1 MSWQGGVQIGDRITN
16 DNAQIFYPTKINKGA
31 VAHTKGLV
39 VQKDATGNLVV
50 APITGAKRPFYVCYE
65 DSLTTDKRQHV
76 WEQENPW
83 IVLQTTNTLLPNDRV
98 KPSTTVAGK
107 IEKFI
112 EATDAETLA
121 IGIYHGTI
129 DLGAD
134 LTSGDVSQDTA
145 DPLDLCVIKF
155 RVT

>member
-1 MSWQGGVQIGDRITN
+1 MSWVGGTQIGDRVSN
-16 DNAQIFYPTKINKGA
+16 DNAQIFYPRKVNKGA

-39 VQKDATGNLVV
+39 VQKDASGNLIV
-50 APITGAKRPFYVCYE
+50 APTTGAKRPFYICYE

-76 WEQENPW
+76 WDQTGPW
-83 IVLQTTNTLLPNDRV
+83 VVLQTTTILVPNDRV

-112 EATDAETLA
+112 EGTDAEALA
-121 IGIYHGTI
+121 IGIYLGTI

-134 LTSGDVSQDTA
+134 LLSGDVYQDSA
-145 DPLDLCVIKF
+145 DALDLCVIDF